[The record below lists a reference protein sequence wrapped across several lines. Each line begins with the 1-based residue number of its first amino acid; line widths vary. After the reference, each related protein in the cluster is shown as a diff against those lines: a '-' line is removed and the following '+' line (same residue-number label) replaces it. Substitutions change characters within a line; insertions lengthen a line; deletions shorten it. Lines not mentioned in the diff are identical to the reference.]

1 MCCFGNSSQTEAILL
16 ALDLLTCSGFSLIP
30 RPVISS
36 VVIVDGRPDDTDNI
50 KHSPMHPT
58 LLLGSVLYWTLL
70 VVFIQCKC
78 WIDLLTLLGATNCGP
93 CTLKLLKACYVAKN

>member
-16 ALDLLTCSGFSLIP
+16 ALDLLTCSGFSPVP

-50 KHSPMHPT
+50 KHSLVHPM
-58 LLLGSVLYWTLL
+58 LLLGKCSTGHLLCSYSVSAGL
-70 VVFIQCKC
+70 IS
-78 WIDLLTLLGATNCGP
+78 
-93 CTLKLLKACYVAKN
+93 